1 MAARP
6 VHFHRDLLDNL
17 YDGVYFADKGRRITY
32 WNKAAHKLTGYGPEE
47 VLGRRCRD
55 NILNHV
61 DDRGTSLC
69 RSSCPLIETIKSGRP
84 TEVEVYL
91 HHKDGHRVP
100 VLVRTA
106 PVFDRNGRVTGAV
119 EVFNDNSSRLEA
131 RERLKEL
138 ERLALLDHLTNLP
151 NRRYVESQ
159 LQARLAEVQRFGW
172 LFGVLFVDIDH
183 FKQVND
189 SHGHDTGDEVLRM
202 VARTL
207 EASSRPFDLV
217 GRWGGEEFLV
227 IVRNVEA
234 EALRQT
240 AERYRLLVRES
251 VLFRKPEPIRVTV
264 SIGGSLA
271 LETDTVETLVH
282 RVDQC
287 LYQSK
292 SQGRDRVT
300 CA

>member
-1 MAARP
+1 MAAGS

-17 YDGVYFADKGRRITY
+17 FDGVYFADTERRIMY
-32 WNKAAHKLTGYGPEE
+32 WNKAAQRLTGYGPEE
-47 VLGRRCRD
+47 VLGRYCRD

-61 DDRGTSLC
+61 DDQGTCLC
-69 RSSCPLIETIKSGRP
+69 QGTCPLGETIKSGRP

-106 PVFDRNGRVTGAV
+106 PVFDRNGRITGAV
-119 EVFNDNSSRLEA
+119 EVFGDNSPRLEA
-131 RERLKEL
+131 RERVKEL
-138 ERLALLDHLTNLP
+138 ERLALLDHLTSLP

-159 LQARLAEVQRFGW
+159 LQARLAEIERFGW
-172 LFGVLFVDIDH
+172 PFGALFVDIDH
-183 FKQVND
+183 FKLVND
-189 SHGHDTGDEVLRM
+189 AHGHDTGDEVLRM
-202 VARTL
+202 VSRTL

-217 GRWGGEEFLV
+217 GRWGGEEFLA
-227 IVRNVEA
+227 IVRNVGA
-234 EALRQT
+234 EALLRA
-240 AERYRLLVRES
+240 AERYRRLIRES
-251 VLFRKPEPIRVTV
+251 VLFREPEPIRVTV

-271 LETDTVETLVH
+271 FKTDTVETLIH

-292 SQGRDRVT
+292 CQGRDRVT